1 MKIRLITLFVL
12 VAMLTVFVVPATAS
26 GTASAATCKTWH
38 KVKRGQN
45 LTQIAR
51 KYGVSVKAIKKT
63 NNIRNA
69 NVIYVGQRVCI
80 PKKGTVV
87 VKKSAKVV
95 KKAPA
100 SAAAKAYYP
109 CTKVVVVKRGQYV
122 KLIAQKYGTT
132 VKAITKANGLK
143 NANKIYVG
151 QKLKVPTK
159 CAKPAPKPKPKP
171 LPKYPP
177 KPPAGKPPAGG
188 FIVKCDA
195 AGHCV
200 AIKPVKCV
208 DRPFVQNGGFEQ
220 GFHRVANG
228 DVGNKWGA
236 FQNGG
241 EATYGFY
248 DETWAPVVA
257 QGQHSQL
264 IEIASFCKTTLC
276 RSGSDADRY
285 AGIFQTVHGLIPGA
299 KYRLSMKGMLRALA
313 DDDDRNNDSYRVQW
327 GFTPNGSTN
336 WQHVSNWV
344 TLPWDE
350 VHPRE
355 DPGDMEGYS
364 TTFIAPSAKIT
375 IFIRAWKK
383 WGTINKEL
391 DVNLDAIRLECAR

>member
-1 MKIRLITLFVL
+1 MKIRLITVL
-12 VAMLTVFVVPATAS
+12 ALIALLTVFVLPATAS
-26 GTASAATCKTWH
+26 GSASAATCKAWH
-38 KVKRGQN
+38 KVKKGQN

-51 KYGVSVKAIKKT
+51 KYGVSVSSIARANK
-63 NNIRNA
+63 IRNTS
-69 NVIYVGQRVCI
+69 IIHKGQKLCI
-80 PKKGTVV
+80 PKKGNVV
-87 VKKSAKVV
+87 AKKSAVAV

-100 SAAAKAYYP
+100 SAAAKVYYP
-109 CTKVVVVKRGQYV
+109 CTKIVVVKRGEYV
-122 KLIAQKYGTT
+122 KLIAQRYGTT
-132 VKAITKANGLK
+132 IKAITKANGLR
-143 NANKIYVG
+143 NANKIFVG

-171 LPKYPP
+171 LPKHPP
-177 KPPAGKPPAGG
+177 TAPVGQPPAGG

-208 DRPFVQNGGFEQ
+208 DRLFVQNGGFEH

-257 QGQHSQL
+257 QGKHSQL

-276 RSGSDADRY
+276 RDGSDPDRY
-285 AGIFQTVHGLIPGA
+285 AGIFQTVHGLVPGA

-313 DDDDRNNDSYRVQW
+313 EDEGRTNDAYRVQW
-327 GFTPNGSTN
+327 GFTTNGSTN

-344 TLPWDE
+344 TVPWDE
-350 VHPRE
+350 VFPRE
-355 DPGDMEGYS
+355 QPGDMQDYS
-364 TTFIAPSAKIT
+364 ATFVAPSGKIT

>member
-1 MKIRLITLFVL
+1 MKIRLITAMVL
-12 VAMLTVFVVPATAS
+12 VALLTAFVVPATAS
-26 GTASAATCKTWH
+26 GSASAASCKTWH
-38 KVKRGQN
+38 RVKRGQN

-51 KYGVSVKAIKKT
+51 KYGVSVSAIVRANSIKNK
-63 NNIRNA
+63 
-69 NVIYVGQRVCI
+69 NVIRKGQRLCI
-80 PKKGTVV
+80 PTKSTAV
-87 VKKSAKVV
+87 VKKPAT
-95 KKAPA
+95 KAVA
-100 SAAAKAYYP
+100 TSYYA
-109 CTKVVVVKRGQYV
+109 CTKVHVVKRGEYV
-122 KLIAQKYGTT
+122 KIIAQRYGTT
-132 VKAITKANGLK
+132 IKAITKANGLK

-159 CAKPAPKPKPKP
+159 CAAPAPKPKPKP
-171 LPKYPP
+171 MPVPQP

-188 FIVKCDA
+188 FVLKCDA
-195 AGHCV
+195 AGQCKV
-200 AIKPVKCV
+200 IQPVKCV
-208 DRPFVQNGGFEQ
+208 DRPFVQNGGFEL

-257 QGQHSQL
+257 QGNHSQL

-276 RSGSDADRY
+276 RNGSDPDRY
-285 AGIFQTVHGLIPGA
+285 AGIFQTVHGLVPGA
-299 KYRLSMKGMLRALA
+299 KYRLSMKGMMRALA
-313 DDDDRNNDSYRVQW
+313 EDEDRLNDAYRVQW

-350 VHPRE
+350 VYPRE
-355 DPGDMEGYS
+355 EPGDMEGYS
-364 TTFIAPSAKIT
+364 TTFIAPSGKIT